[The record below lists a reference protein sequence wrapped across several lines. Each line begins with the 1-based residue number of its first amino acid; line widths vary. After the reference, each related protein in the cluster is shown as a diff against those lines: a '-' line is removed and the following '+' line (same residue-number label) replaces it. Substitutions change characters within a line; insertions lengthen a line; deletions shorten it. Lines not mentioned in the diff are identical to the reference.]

1 MDSQKLD
8 LMSVRLVSETGMKS
22 GGGEPIVAFQGEH
35 GAFSEEAILQH
46 FNGRARP
53 LPRRTFLDVGEAV
66 RGGEADLG
74 LLPVENTLAGSV
86 QGSHD
91 VLVEGGLIITAEVIL
106 PIRHFLMGV
115 PGASENRV
123 HRILSHPVALAQ
135 CLRYL
140 RARRDAEA
148 LPVHDTAGAAME
160 VARVGDPRVAAIA
173 PRGAAE
179 RYGLD
184 ILAADLQDRDDNQ
197 TRFYLLQREG
207 DPPQSPDFDEG
218 RSLRTVVLL
227 ELVDQPGAL
236 VRVLLPFAEYGVDLS
251 RIESRPAGEPWCY
264 RFLLELRGEAGDVHL
279 QKALESAAEGTTAFR
294 VLGSFPAAL
303 QE

>member
-1 MDSQKLD
+1 M
-8 LMSVRLVSETGMKS
+8 MS
-22 GGGEPIVAFQGEH
+22 GEAGPIVAFQGEH

-66 RGGEADLG
+66 RDGDADLG

-91 VLVEGGLIITAEVIL
+91 VLLDGGLTITAEVIL

-115 PGASENRV
+115 PGASEDRI

-140 RARRDAEA
+140 RARTDAEA

-160 VARVGDPRVAAIA
+160 VARVGDPGVAAIA

-179 RYGLD
+179 RYGLE
-184 ILAADLQDRDDNQ
+184 ILASDLQDRADNQ

-207 DPPQSPDFDEG
+207 DPPHAIAFGEG

-236 VRVLLPFAEYGVDLS
+236 VRVLLPFAEHGVDLS
-251 RIESRPAGEPWCY
+251 RIESRPAGDPWCY
-264 RFLLELRGEAGDVHL
+264 RFLLELRGRAGDLCL
-279 QKALESAAEGTTAFR
+279 QQALEQAAEGTTALR
-294 VLGSFPAAL
+294 VLGSFPAAM
-303 QE
+303 EG